1 MTNTIYVEGMTCN
14 NCVRHVEEALKE
26 LEGVK
31 SVKVDLKAK
40 KADIELSAEVSDQQI
55 TEAIEDAGYDVSSI
69 K

>member
-1 MTNTIYVEGMTCN
+1 MTKTIYVEGMTCN

-31 SVKVDLKAK
+31 TVRVDLEGK
-40 KADIELSAEVSDQQI
+40 KAEVELSREVSDQEI

>member
-1 MTNTIYVEGMTCN
+1 MTKTIYVEGMTCS
-14 NCVRHVEEALKE
+14 NCVRHVEALKE

>member
-1 MTNTIYVEGMTCN
+1 MSKTIYVEGMTCN

-31 SVKVDLKAK
+31 SVKVDLNGKRV
-40 KADIELSAEVSDQQI
+40 ELELFHEVSDQKI

-69 K
+69 Q

>member
-1 MTNTIYVEGMTCN
+1 MTKTIYVEGMTCS

>member
-1 MTNTIYVEGMTCN
+1 MTKTIYVEGMTCN

-31 SVKVDLKAK
+31 TVRVDLEGK
-40 KADIELSAEVSDQQI
+40 KAEVELSREVSDQEI
-55 TEAIEDAGYDVSSI
+55 IEAIEDAGYDVSSI